1 MRRSHWTF
9 LTNHGR
15 VLAYLAKHP
24 QATTRNI
31 AQEAGVTERA
41 IQKVILDL
49 EADGYIAR
57 HKIGRGNRY
66 VVHPEMPMRHH
77 MERDHAVGDLLTALG
92 GDAINEHGRTARPE
106 VLAHLETP

>member
-1 MRRSHWTF
+1 
-9 LTNHGR
+9 
-15 VLAYLAKHP
+15 VLAYLVKHP
-24 QATTRNI
+24 QATTRKI

-77 MERDHAVGDLLTALG
+77 MERDHAVGELLAALG
-92 GDAINEHGRTARPE
+92 GHGVAEHGRTTRPE
-106 VLAHLETP
+106 VVLANLETL